1 MVDNMNWKFRIV
13 KSNDGVD
20 DKFSIEEC
28 LLCEDNT
35 LQSHTIEFSPKCNS
49 IEELRNTF
57 NEMVECF
64 EKQIFGEIKSNV
76 DNKGCCYCE
85 G

>member
-57 NEMVECF
+57 NEMLEC
-64 EKQIFGEIKSNV
+64 EEYSSQKYGGWKRN
-76 DNKGCCYCE
+76 NHPPM
-85 G
+85 